1 MSVELRQR
9 KPAEYARML
18 WRRKW
23 MIMLPAAA
31 ITLAVGWAV
40 WKLPNIYESTT
51 LLTVR
56 PPSISPSI
64 VPQLTG
70 DDLTIRINSIGQEV
84 VSRSSLEPLILK
96 FNLYAAERQRDEP
109 MDVLVELMKTR
120 DLAVKI
126 NTTRNDITNGFYL
139 SFRSSDPKAAQAVAA
154 ELASKYTKAQTV
166 ASTQDATA
174 TRDFFE
180 RRLQESKQQL
190 DEIDRR
196 RLQFMMQNVTH
207 LPSHSQ
213 ALVGQLAGLREEQK
227 SLNTSLDFLR
237 QRRSSLVSQGGE
249 FEKRRAEEIDLFI
262 DNIQDPKTTPAY
274 ASLVAR
280 REQLRSDKDRMLT
293 ELRPKHPDVVMKQTE
308 LDNVQREIDE
318 MVADYK
324 QRIEDRRKRLEGASD
339 PRQHS
344 MKEELQKVDG
354 DMTVLQKRLALND
367 QQTAEVNR
375 RLGGMPTAEVGL
387 ESINRDYQTA
397 KTVYDE
403 LLEQSEKAKLIS
415 DVTSNSQGE
424 SIEVIDAASLPQQPV
439 APKRPLLMFL
449 GLVAGLCTGLVFAA
463 AFEVPKLLTIQN
475 REDAEHYTGLPV
487 LVTLPQMLT
496 PREER
501 RLRLRRVALTTA
513 GLASAVLSVP
523 ALYAAL
529 RLTRLLEVFAFRG

>member
-1 MSVELRQR
+1 MSVEFRQR
-9 KPAEYARML
+9 KPAEYARIL

-23 MIMLPAAA
+23 LIVLPAVA
-31 ITLAVGWAV
+31 IALAVGWAV
-40 WKLPNIYESTT
+40 WKLPDVFESTT

-96 FNLYAAERQRDEP
+96 YNLYAAERQRDEP
-109 MDVLVELMKTR
+109 MDVLVERMKTH
-120 DLAVKI
+120 DLEVKI

-139 SFRSSDPKAAQAVAA
+139 SFRGPDPKTVQAVTA

-174 TRDFFE
+174 TREFFE
-180 RRLQESKQQL
+180 RRLQEAKQQL
-190 DEIDRR
+190 DAIDQR

-237 QRRSSLVSQGGE
+237 QRRAALVSQAGE
-249 FEKRRAEEIDLFI
+249 IEKRRAEEIDLFI

-293 ELRPKHPDVVMKQTE
+293 ELRPKHPDVVMKQAE
-308 LDNVQREIDE
+308 LDNVQREITD

-344 MKEELQKVDG
+344 LKEELQKVEG

-367 QQTAEVNR
+367 QQTADVNS

-424 SIEVIDAASLPQQPV
+424 SIEVIDAASLPQKPV
-439 APKRPLLMFL
+439 APKRPLLMLL
-449 GLVAGLCTGLVFAA
+449 GLVAGLGTGLAFAA

-487 LVTLPQMLT
+487 LVTLPRMLT
-496 PREER
+496 AREER
-501 RLRLRRVALTTA
+501 SLRLRRAALAAA
-513 GLASAVLSVP
+513 GVASAVLSVP

>member
-1 MSVELRQR
+1 MSVEFRQR

-23 MIMLPAAA
+23 MIVLPAAA
-31 ITLAVGWAV
+31 ITLAVAWAV

-64 VPQLTG
+64 VPQLSG

-109 MDVLVELMKTR
+109 MDALVERMKTR
-120 DLAVKI
+120 DLSVKI
-126 NTTRNDITNGFYL
+126 NTSRNDITNGFYL
-139 SFRSSDPKAAQAVAA
+139 SFRGPDPKTVQAVAA
-154 ELASKYTKAQTV
+154 ELAAKYTKAQTV

-174 TRDFFE
+174 TREFFE

-196 RLQFMMQNVTH
+196 RLQFMMQNMTH
-207 LPSHSQ
+207 LPSQSQ
-213 ALVGQLAGLREEQK
+213 AGELADEEQK

-293 ELRPKHPDVVMKQTE
+293 ELRPKHPDVIMKQAE
-308 LDNVQREIDE
+308 LDNVQREINE

-324 QRIEDRRKRLEGASD
+324 QRIEERRKRLEGATD

-344 MKEELQKVDG
+344 LKDELQKVEG
-354 DMTVLQKRLALND
+354 DMTVLQKRLAIND

-375 RLGGMPTAEVGL
+375 RLGSLPPTEVGL

-439 APKRPLLMFL
+439 APKRPLLMLL
-449 GLVAGLCTGLVFAA
+449 GLIAGLCTGLAFAA

-487 LVTLPQMLT
+487 LVTLPRMLT

-501 RLRLRRVALTTA
+501 RLRLRRVALTAA
-513 GLASAVLSVP
+513 GVASAVLSVP
-523 ALYAAL
+523 ALYVAL